1 MLTGKHRASIA
12 IAAALVLTGAGV
24 AVANGVTSPKPEAAK
39 PSATAEATADPRAAE
54 LEKSVSDLLAQ
65 VGPLEAAVA
74 ASNVPVVPP
83 APAPRAATPSKSS
96 SSASTPAPSATSDDP
111 EPAAPAPAA
120 STPSPTS
127 THEAESDEKG
137 GSDD

>member
-39 PSATAEATADPRAAE
+39 PSATAEATTDPRAAE

-74 ASNVPVVPP
+74 ASDVPLATPA
-83 APAPRAATPSKSS
+83 APAPRAAASNS

-111 EPAAPAPAA
+111 EPAAPAPTA

-127 THEAESDEKG
+127 THEDESDEEG

>member
-12 IAAALVLTGAGV
+12 IATALVLTGAGV
-24 AVANGVTSPKPEAAK
+24 AVANGVTSPKPAAAK
-39 PSATAEATADPRAAE
+39 PSATAEVTADPRAAE

-74 ASNVPVVPP
+74 ASNVPAPAP
-83 APAPRAATPSKSS
+83 APAPRAAAPAK
-96 SSASTPAPSATSDDP
+96 SSASTPAATATSDDP
-111 EPAAPAPAA
+111 APAAPAPAA
-120 STPSPTS
+120 SATPTASPT
-127 THEAESDEKG
+127 HEPESDQKG